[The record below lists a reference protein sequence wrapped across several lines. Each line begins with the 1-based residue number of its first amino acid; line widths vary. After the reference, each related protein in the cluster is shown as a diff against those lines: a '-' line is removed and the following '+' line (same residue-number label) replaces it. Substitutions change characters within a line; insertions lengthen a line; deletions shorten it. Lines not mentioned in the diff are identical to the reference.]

1 MKWVKKITAV
11 LSAAVLSVSVCTQAA
26 FGAVTYEPDS
36 FTVSA
41 QAAYLINTDTDTLIY
56 AKNENEQLPPAS
68 LTKIMTAILV
78 LDKYKGADES
88 STEQALS
95 DIVVTAPG
103 YIFDDLYTL
112 NASTADIRRGEEV
125 RMIDLLYALLLA
137 SACEAGS
144 IIADYM
150 GDGDI
155 QAFVDQMNEKA
166 KEIGCKN
173 THFTD
178 PHGLD
183 DNQYSTAYDMYLITK
198 YALSLPLFEKISTTV
213 SYEMPATNKH
223 DSTRYV
229 IHTNN
234 MLSQVRGGSLY
245 YEPVRGIKTG
255 TTGLDTKNLV
265 SMAEKDGYHYM
276 AIVLGCPIYDS
287 QGNKV
292 SNSYIDTKNLYEWA
306 FDSFEIRKILDTD
319 YRAVEVPVK
328 LAKGKDYVIA
338 VPKEDISILMPTDID
353 VSTIQKIPQLNDD
366 LKAPLKAGED
376 VVGTLTLKLK
386 DEVLATVDLV
396 AAEDVEQSKVLF
408 LLDEV
413 KNFFSLIYVKIA
425 LAILLVAALV
435 YIGFTI
441 SMYRKKKRGRYRM
454 NRR

>member
-1 MKWVKKITAV
+1 MKWIKKLTAV
-11 LSAAVLSVSVCTQAA
+11 LSAAVLTATVCAQTV

-36 FTVSA
+36 FAVSA
-41 QAAYLINTDTDTLIY
+41 QGAYLINTDTDTLIY
-56 AKNENEQLPPAS
+56 AKNEEEQLPPAS

-78 LDKYKGADES
+78 LEKYRGADES
-88 STEQALS
+88 STEQNLS
-95 DIVVTAPG
+95 DVVVTAPG
-103 YIFDDLYTL
+103 YVFDELFTL

-183 DNQYSTAYDMYLITK
+183 DNQYTTAYDMYLITK
-198 YALSLPLFEKISTTV
+198 YALSLPMFEKISTTV

-223 DSTRYV
+223 ESTRYV

-245 YEPVRGIKTG
+245 YKPVKGIKTG

-265 SMAEKDGYHYM
+265 SIAEKDGYHYL
-276 AIVLGCPIYDS
+276 AVVLGCPVYDA

-292 SNSYIDTKNLYEWA
+292 SNSYMDTKNLYEWA
-306 FDSFEIRKILDTD
+306 FDDFEIRKILDTE
-319 YRAVEVPVK
+319 YRAVEAPVK
-328 LAKGKDYVIA
+328 LAKDKDYVIA
-338 VPKEDISILMPTDID
+338 VPKEDISLLMPSNID
-353 VSTIQKIPQLNDD
+353 VSTIQKIPELKED

-376 VVGTLTLKLK
+376 IVGTLTLKLK

-396 AAEDVEQSKVLF
+396 AAENIEQSKVLF
-408 LLDEV
+408 VLDEV
-413 KNFFSLIYVKIA
+413 KHFFSLIYVKIG
-425 LAILLVAALV
+425 LAVLLVAILV

-441 SMYRKKKRGRYRM
+441 SLYRKKKRGRYRM
-454 NRR
+454 RRK

>member
-1 MKWVKKITAV
+1 MKWLKKAAAV
-11 LSAAVLSVSVCTQAA
+11 LSAAVLTATMCVQTV

-78 LDKYKGADES
+78 LEKYRGEDES
-88 STEQALS
+88 STEQNLS
-95 DIVVTAPG
+95 EVVVTAPG
-103 YIFDDLYTL
+103 YIFDDLFTL

-125 RMIDLLYALLLA
+125 RMLDLLYALLLA

-166 KEIGCKN
+166 KELGCEN

-178 PHGLD
+178 AHGLD
-183 DNQYSTAYDMYLITK
+183 DNQYTTAYDMYLITK
-198 YALSLPLFEKISTTV
+198 YALTLPLFEKISTTV
-213 SYEMPATNKH
+213 SYEMPVTNKH
-223 DSTRYV
+223 ESTRYV

-234 MLSQVRGGSLY
+234 MLSKVRGGSLY

-265 SMAEKDGYHYM
+265 SVAEKDGYNYM
-276 AIVLGCPIYDS
+276 AIVLGCPMYDE
-287 QGNKV
+287 QGNSV
-292 SNSYIDTKNLYEWA
+292 SNSYIDTKNLYQWV
-306 FDSFEIRKILDTD
+306 FDGFEIRKILDTD
-319 YRAVEVPVK
+319 YRAVEVPVR
-328 LAKGKDYVIA
+328 LAKDKDYVIA
-338 VPKEDISILMPTDID
+338 VPKEDVSLLMPTDID
-353 VSTIQKIPQLNDD
+353 VSTIQKIPELKED
-366 LKAPLKAGED
+366 LKAPLTAGED

-396 AAEDVEQSKVLF
+396 AAEDVEQSKILF
-408 LLDEV
+408 VLDEV
-413 KNFFSLIYVKIA
+413 RNFFSLIYVKIG
-425 LAILLVAALV
+425 LAVLLVALLV

-441 SMYRKKKRGRYRM
+441 SLYRKKKRGRYRM
-454 NRR
+454 QRK